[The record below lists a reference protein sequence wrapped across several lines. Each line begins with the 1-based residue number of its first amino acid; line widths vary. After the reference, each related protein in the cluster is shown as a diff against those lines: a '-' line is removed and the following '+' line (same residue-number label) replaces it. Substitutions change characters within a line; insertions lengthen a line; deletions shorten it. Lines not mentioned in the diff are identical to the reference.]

1 MTFAEYKGTHSSAY
15 ITSKKWN
22 KREEENNHLYIE
34 NWAHWALGSVSPE
47 TKISSVNK
55 PKMTMWHKMFK
66 RDTRIL
72 QPASPHKHINPTV
85 RERHIFRSSSMSLG
99 SRNVFYQVSF
109 KTVNSLLI
117 LQFHKFYSSI
127 HCSVTSMS
135 MYLQIYIHKV
145 ISGNLTIPEMQFK
158 WHRRSVPRNNKWHKS
173 IQWRN

>member
-1 MTFAEYKGTHSSAY
+1 MKQKGRRKQSSVY
-15 ITSKKWN
+15 WELSTLSTRQCLSWDK
-22 KREEENNHLYIE
+22 E
-34 NWAHWALGSVSPE
+34 
-47 TKISSVNK
+47 ISSVNK
-55 PKMTMWHKMFK
+55 PKMTMWHKMLK

>member
-1 MTFAEYKGTHSSAY
+1 MKQKGRRKQSSVY
-15 ITSKKWN
+15 WELSTLSTRQCLSWDK
-22 KREEENNHLYIE
+22 E
-34 NWAHWALGSVSPE
+34 
-47 TKISSVNK
+47 ISSVNK
-55 PKMTMWHKMFK
+55 PKMTMWHKMLK

-99 SRNVFYQVSF
+99 SRNVVYQVSF

-145 ISGNLTIPEMQFK
+145 ISGNLTIPEMQFM
-158 WHRRSVPRNNKWHKS
+158 WHRRPSISRNIKWQKANEY
-173 IQWRN
+173 RN

>member
-1 MTFAEYKGTHSSAY
+1 MKQKGRRKQSSVY
-15 ITSKKWN
+15 WELSTLSTRQCLSWDK
-22 KREEENNHLYIE
+22 E
-34 NWAHWALGSVSPE
+34 
-47 TKISSVNK
+47 ISSVNK

-99 SRNVFYQVSF
+99 SRNVVYQVSF

-135 MYLQIYIHKV
+135 MYLQIYIHIAVEGCFWKPDYSWNAV
-145 ISGNLTIPEMQFK
+145 YVAQKTFHFQK
-158 WHRRSVPRNNKWHKS
+158 Y
-173 IQWRN
+173 